1 VEDSSVVS
9 QIEKLEE
16 LSQKAPEL
24 PVDFLPEKLPL
35 SAETAEAAE
44 AADAAEPPA
53 ENRRQWVPA
62 QAAHSGGEVPWVE
75 LASRD
80 TEQTPKLAPA
90 QDLVGL
96 LAPQRSLPGGAVGSC
111 TLDRQ

>member
-24 PVDFLPEKLPL
+24 RKT
-35 SAETAEAAE
+35 AETAEAAQAAQ
-44 AADAAEPPA
+44 AADASEPPA

>member
-1 VEDSSVVS
+1 MEDSSVVS

-24 PVDFLPEKLPL
+24 RTT
-35 SAETAEAAE
+35 AETAETAEGAQAAQ
-44 AADAAEPPA
+44 AADASEPPA

>member
-1 VEDSSVVS
+1 MEDSSVVS

-24 PVDFLPEKLPL
+24 RKTSD
-35 SAETAEAAE
+35 TAEAVQAAQ
-44 AADAAEPPA
+44 AADASEPPA

>member
-1 VEDSSVVS
+1 MVS

-24 PVDFLPEKLPL
+24 RKT
-35 SAETAEAAE
+35 AETAEAAQAAQ
-44 AADAAEPPA
+44 AADASEPPA

-62 QAAHSGGEVPWVE
+62 QAAHSGEEVPWVE

>member
-24 PVDFLPEKLPL
+24 RKTSD
-35 SAETAEAAE
+35 TAEAVQAAQ
-44 AADAAEPPA
+44 AADASEPPA

-75 LASRD
+75 LSSPD
-80 TEQTPKLAPA
+80 TEETPKLAPA
-90 QDLVGL
+90 QNLVGL
-96 LAPQRSLPGGAVGSC
+96 LAPQRSLQGGALGSG
-111 TLDRQ
+111 TLDGQ

>member
-16 LSQKAPEL
+16 LSQKAPEA
-24 PVDFLPEKLPL
+24 VEAVQD
-35 SAETAEAAE
+35 TAEAVQAAQ
-44 AADAAEPPA
+44 AADASEPPA

>member
-24 PVDFLPEKLPL
+24 RKTSD
-35 SAETAEAAE
+35 TAEAVQAAQ
-44 AADAAEPPA
+44 AADASEPPA